1 MQYPTTL
8 KFYPV
13 IEYRHNAHLGYRFN
27 FSRFRVVIIADNIQL
42 IGNILNIDL
51 DSMGSSFPVSRQIHF
66 EVET

>member
-8 KFYPV
+8 KFHPV

-42 IGNILNIDL
+42 IG
-51 DSMGSSFPVSRQIHF
+51 SRQYG
-66 EVET
+66 